1 MSKLLKA
8 YIREAV
14 RTVMAV
20 REAHLARVPNQL
32 VTADSEDGERDEDEV
47 VDEFAAAGGAGNT
60 MGSGNIAG
68 YTGPLGAD
76 PDSLGRKKNKPR
88 K

>member
-1 MSKLLKA
+1 MSKLLEEF
-8 YIREAV
+8 IRL
-14 RTVMAV
+14 AV
-20 REAHLARVPNQL
+20 REVHLARVPNQL
-32 VTADSEDGERDEDEV
+32 VTADTEKEERDEDGAM
-47 VDEFAAAGGAGNT
+47 DEFSGV
-60 MGSGNIAG
+60 GSIAG